1 MAFDSYSKMF
11 TEDQLISISALQH
24 WVFCPRQC
32 GLIHLEQ
39 VWAENRLTAEG
50 RLLHDR
56 VHESDAENRPGVR
69 IVHGLRLVSYG
80 LGLVGQADVVEF
92 HRGDCGIELPGASG
106 LWLPFPVEYKRG
118 KPKKDNSDNIQLC
131 AQALCLEEMLHTEI
145 PSGAF
150 FYGKPRRRNEVQLD
164 ASLREITCRAITAV
178 HDLFESRHTPSV
190 RYAKKCDN
198 CSLYAQCLPKT
209 TGLNKKIDVYLS
221 KAYELPGP
229 EETL

>member
-1 MAFDSYSKMF
+1 MF
-11 TEDQLISISALQH
+11 PGDQLISISALQH

-39 VWAENRLTAEG
+39 AWAENRLTAEG

-56 VHESDAENRPGVR
+56 VHEADTENRPGIR
-69 IVHGLRLVSYG
+69 IVRGLRVVSYE

-92 HRGDCGIELPGASG
+92 HQCEHGIALPGASG
-106 LWLPFPVEYKRG
+106 LWQPFPVEYKRG

-131 AQALCLEEMLHTEI
+131 AQAMCLEEMLKTEI
-145 PSGAF
+145 PCGAF
-150 FYGKPRRRNEVQLD
+150 FYGKPRRRTEVELNT
-164 ASLREITCRAITAV
+164 SLREVTCQAVKVV
-178 HDLFESRHTPSV
+178 HDIFESRRTPTA

-221 KAYELPGP
+221 KAYEQPGP
-229 EETL
+229 EDTP